1 MPDAI
6 YPVYAQLDDNA
17 KERILSDYQISP
29 EPDQHFQFMVIGKMT
44 EENFHNLF
52 GPDKNIAV
60 HLSTITDS
68 PTQGDVTINM
78 SVVASEENPDGVQ
91 ARLIA
96 RFADQTSVKED
107 ILQENA
113 REIVDLKPEI
123 ALKLIEIGCDLP
135 PGSLDH
141 ATQKTLDQVIKKKDI
156 TLDDLVYTEHLDQE
170 E

>member
-1 MPDAI
+1 
-6 YPVYAQLDDNA
+6 
-17 KERILSDYQISP
+17 
-29 EPDQHFQFMVIGKMT
+29 MT

-68 PTQGDVTINM
+68 PTQCDVTINM

-96 RFADQTSVKED
+96 RFADQTGVKED

-113 REIVDLKPEI
+113 REIVDLKPET

-141 ATQKTLDQVIKKKDI
+141 ATQKTLDQVIEQKGHHPRRPRLHREPGPRRIK
-156 TLDDLVYTEHLDQE
+156 TPN
-170 E
+170 